1 MLEFLNI
8 DMNTRDQVWAVTV
21 GGRVLYRQGVTS
33 SCPEGVGWLSVPT
46 HTNREVSQ
54 VSGDRQQQLAVE
66 QQYKVQ
72 HSST

>member
-1 MLEFLNI
+1 MLELLNI
-8 DMNTRDQVWAVTV
+8 DIDTRDQVWAVTV

-54 VSGDRQQQLAVE
+54 VRSAV
-66 QQYKVQ
+66 QYKVL
-72 HSST
+72 SIVPL

>member
-1 MLEFLNI
+1 MIL
-8 DMNTRDQVWAVTV
+8 TPGDQVWAVTV

-54 VSGDRQQQLAVE
+54 VRSRLLNLEHVE
-66 QQYKVQ
+66 LK
-72 HSST
+72 

>member
-1 MLEFLNI
+1 MLEHLNVDI
-8 DMNTRDQVWAVTV
+8 NTCDQVWAVTV

-54 VSGDRQQQLAVE
+54 VGHIVE
-66 QQYKVQ
+66 HQYISDKC
-72 HSST
+72 

>member
-1 MLEFLNI
+1 MASSRSVLELLNI
-8 DMNTRDQVWAVTV
+8 DIDTRDQVWAVTV

-54 VSGDRQQQLAVE
+54 VGHIVE
-66 QQYKVQ
+66 HQYI
-72 HSST
+72 SA